1 MPHTGPHALLLL
13 LLLLSHQR
21 RRVPGGGIACTCC
34 LHTICDCVV
43 AAAVADSCQR
53 VPPLLTSPASVDCV
67 SITHQLADALPERA
81 QRALWYDPPLW
92 EDVDPV
98 PCSQAPGSGG
108 HNRLLHSRATHHWQ
122 RLAVHEKLPAVSTA
136 WAAQKEVQQVNGD
149 PQPKKPVQRLPPHS
163 WQLLPLA
170 PLLEASTTSGGW

>member
-1 MPHTGPHALLLL
+1 VHTASTP
-13 LLLLSHQR
+13 S
-21 RRVPGGGIACTCC
+21 
-34 LHTICDCVV
+34 DCMV
-43 AAAVADSCQR
+43 AAAVADSCQQ

-98 PCSQAPGSGG
+98 PCGQAPGSGG

-122 RLAVHEKLPAVSTA
+122 GLAVHKKLPAVRNVWGSPEGGSTGQWGPTAMRTGAEAAYARLAAAAPSTA
-136 WAAQKEVQQVNGD
+136 
-149 PQPKKPVQRLPPHS
+149 
-163 WQLLPLA
+163 A
-170 PLLEASTTSGGW
+170 PGQHHLRGLVTHAIGP